1 MQDRIAH
8 ACANDVILEQPGRP
22 EWNREIRTVV
32 IISIDIVLMTLTLIM
47 HVDLAYAYLQLK

>member
-1 MQDRIAH
+1 MQDRIAQAQWRH
-8 ACANDVILEQPGRP
+8 FWEQPGRP